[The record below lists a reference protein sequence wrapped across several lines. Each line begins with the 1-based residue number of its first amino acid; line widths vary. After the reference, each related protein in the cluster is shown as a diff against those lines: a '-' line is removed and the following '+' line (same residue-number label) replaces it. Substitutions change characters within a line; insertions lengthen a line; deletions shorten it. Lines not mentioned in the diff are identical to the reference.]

1 MRRRLLFSLIC
12 LAGLLAGASGARAQA
27 FVTPTG
33 PQISSQDWPF
43 VNKAVTALL
52 GTEPLVNGSQQSW
65 SNPRTRNSGTV
76 TARGEVVR
84 NGHTCQKVEYHFVIH
99 GQSDPGTYYL
109 NLCRMPD
116 GTWKIAS

>member
-1 MRRRLLFSLIC
+1 MCRRLLLSLAC
-12 LAGLLAGASGARAQA
+12 LAGLLTGASRAHAQA
-27 FVTPTG
+27 FVVPTG
-33 PQISSQDWPF
+33 PQISSQDWPL
-43 VNKAVTALL
+43 VNKAVSALL
-52 GTEPLVNGSQQSW
+52 ATEPLVNGSEQSW

-84 NGHTCQKVEYHFVIH
+84 SGHTCQKVEYHFVIH
-99 GQSDPGTYYL
+99 GQADPGTYYL